1 MRVGVVS
8 PLVPS
13 DAGAR
18 PLAFAPA
25 RQRTTR
31 TGVAAIAAISR
42 LRPVEPTP
50 DAQRYADALTS
61 ATTYAADA
69 RRSAWLDPGASDPFP
84 RSRPAAA
91 ALADLVGGDDSG
103 VSTARPGAE
112 ARNVTPG
119 RAPAAAA
126 EWPARESSL
135 VAPRPRMR
143 QPPAPTARSHR
154 SSPDPVHTRARS
166 QSGTCAPW
174 RRAPA

>member
-1 MRVGVVS
+1 MS

-18 PLAFAPA
+18 PLAFAPT

-50 DAQRYADALTS
+50 DAQRYADALTT

-119 RAPAAAA
+119 RAPAAAP
-126 EWPARESSL
+126 EWPARGIIVGRS
-135 VAPRPRMR
+135 A
-143 QPPAPTARSHR
+143 AAHAAAARSYR
-154 SSPDPVHTRARS
+154 EIASLLP
-166 QSGTCAPW
+166 
-174 RRAPA
+174 